1 MKVKEKKKKQD
12 IRTMPILK
20 QGDKAPDFKLIGT
33 DLEPIRLDAYK
44 GKNLILHFFPLA
56 FTSVCT
62 EQLCTANGEENDY
75 ASLNAEVVGVSVDS
89 PFVLDKFSKENHLNF
104 PLGSDFNR
112 KVSADYGVLFDGDF
126 AGMTGFSMRSAF
138 VIDKKGMV
146 RYAEIT
152 DGKSLPSFE
161 NIKQALAQ
169 L

>member
-1 MKVKEKKKKQD
+1 MSVLQK
-12 IRTMPILK
+12 
-20 QGDKAPDFKLIGT
+20 GDKAPKFKLVGT
-33 DLEPIRLDAYK
+33 DLQPITLSAYK
-44 GKNLILHFFPLA
+44 GNNLILHFFPLA

-75 ASLNAEVVGVSVDS
+75 TSLNAKVIGVSVDS
-89 PFVLDKFSKENHLNF
+89 PFVLDKFSKENNLNF

-112 KVSADYGVLFDGDF
+112 KVSSDYGVLFDGDF

-138 VIDKKGMV
+138 VIDGKGV
-146 RYAEIT
+146 IRYAEVT

-161 NIKQALAQ
+161 NIKETLAQ